1 MGKTK
6 NIAIGVSVI
15 LVLALIITLIATSIK
30 VLEATEI
37 GVVYNYALA
46 KLNRGQLYKQGTHA
60 TGPFTRMIAFPIDL
74 QTVDIDLSAR
84 TKDGMAIVVNISY
97 QYKINNGLDDVV
109 GLLEK
114 WGEGNYKLAFL
125 RISQEVLRDV
135 VSEFN
140 ANSFTSDRAVV
151 DETMKNRL
159 DAEFGNEFAT
169 VDNFQFL
176 NVNFPV
182 AYNSMISET
191 QEEALRANEV
201 LNDQKRIEEEMNGLI
216 ARKEITKESK
226 IKELEAI
233 TIADTAK
240 IEQNIKTIENYL
252 GSGIAY
258 YKDKAAAYGILE
270 VGKIELREAIKDN
283 HNDFSG
289 NDLNYFIKTPTVLKN
304 AIG

>member
-97 QYKINNGLDDVV
+97 QYKINSGLDDVV

-125 RISQEVLRDV
+125 RISREVLRDV

-140 ANSFTSDRAVV
+140 ASSFTSDRAVV

-159 DAEFGNEFAT
+159 NEEFSNEFAN

-176 NVNFPV
+176 NVNFPA
-182 AYNSMISET
+182 AYNSMISQT

-201 LNDQKRIEEEMNGLI
+201 LNDQKRIEEEMSGLI

-252 GSGIAY
+252 GSGIEY
-258 YKDKAAAYGILE
+258 YREKAAAYGILE

-283 HNDFSG
+283 HNDFGG